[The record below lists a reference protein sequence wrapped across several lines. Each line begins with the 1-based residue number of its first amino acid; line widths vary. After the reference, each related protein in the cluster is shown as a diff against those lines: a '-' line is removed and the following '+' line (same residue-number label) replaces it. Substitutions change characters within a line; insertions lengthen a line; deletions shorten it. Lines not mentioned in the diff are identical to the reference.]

1 MDHIFEQKL
10 VRENH
15 QLQFELAK
23 LNKQIKQLQEKVVGY
38 EQMFNQLSVQEGTE
52 ANLNRMKDAAFRG
65 ARKAVLAGREAHEL
79 NKEQQDIHSAQG
91 RVAASAFQTAVSG
104 IRQRINTQGTAGQE
118 KAAAIMG
125 RYGSPNNPDR
135 DSPLGIAMRKRTAS
149 LDTRAGRVAG
159 EIAAGKITGA
169 DTSKLKVQQLNIAS
183 ARARSLFGNSRSPKP
198 TT

>member
-38 EQMFNQLSVQEGTE
+38 EQMLNELNVQEGTE

-65 ARKAVLAGREAHEL
+65 ARNAAKAGQAAHQL
-79 NKEQQDIHSAQG
+79 NKEQEGIHSAQG
-91 RVAASAFQTAVSG
+91 PVAAGAFRTAVSG
-104 IRQRINTQGTAGQE
+104 IRKRINAQGTAGQE
-118 KAAAIMG
+118 KAAEIMG
-125 RYGSPNNPDR
+125 RFGSPSNPDR

-149 LDTRAGRVAG
+149 LAYRAGRNAG

-169 DTSKLKVQQLNIAS
+169 DTSKLEAQKLNIAS
-183 ARARSLFGNSRSPKP
+183 AQGRYLGTRSPKP